1 MQIQLAKYARQE
13 ISVLVHQ
20 HKNLYALRALTMTT
34 VIPVHRAP
42 FAVEAV
48 DTVLGVLL
56 ALKYVHPVLT
66 MTTGTLLQ
74 HV

>member
-1 MQIQLAKYARQE
+1 
-13 ISVLVHQ
+13 
-20 HKNLYALRALTMTT
+20 MTT